1 MLEGLRG
8 RNLAHVGCT
17 VGLLAGLTLGLVAA
31 MGVLAVA
38 SATSGAVWAVAAWLG
53 LTVVLGAAGYW
64 VGGWATRRL
73 WGRRRDG
80 E

>member
-17 VGLLAGLTLGLVAA
+17 IGLLAGLTLGLVAA

-38 SATSGAVWAVAAWLG
+38 SAASGALWAAVAWLG

-64 VGGWATRRL
+64 LGGWATRRL
-73 WGRRRDG
+73 WGRRG
-80 E
+80 GQ